1 MPITFLYKYD
11 IYMHKY
17 MHRKFRNK
25 KYFMYPVE
33 KGSKT
38 STYNYLV
45 TSESS

>member
-25 KYFMYPVE
+25 KIFYVPSRE
-33 KGSKT
+33 GCKT
-38 STYNYLV
+38 STYKYLV